1 MRARRASVHAAEAS
15 VEAVDLCCRTAG
27 GHALFESQ
35 PFERA
40 QRDAHAI
47 MGQIVLRRVAMEDA
61 GRARLG
67 LHPLSPTF

>member
-1 MRARRASVHAAEAS
+1 MADKAEWNRGP
-15 VEAVDLCCRTAG
+15 AVQTPRITDS
-27 GHALFESQ
+27 LFESH

-47 MGQIVLRRVAMEDA
+47 MGQIVLQHVAMEDA